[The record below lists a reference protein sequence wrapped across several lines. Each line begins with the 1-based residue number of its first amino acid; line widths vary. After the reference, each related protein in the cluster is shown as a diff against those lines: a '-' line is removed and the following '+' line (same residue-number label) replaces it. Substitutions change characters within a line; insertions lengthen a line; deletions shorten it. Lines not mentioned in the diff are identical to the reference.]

1 MLVQNIQCH
10 IRRNRIGSKRKH
22 KWYNVYHF
30 EALNKY
36 TRNIITFLAFG
47 LKQQCPNDPHGRAKM
62 TKG

>member
-1 MLVQNIQCH
+1 MICWYKIYNV
-10 IRRNRIGSKRKH
+10 RNSLADIGSMS

-36 TRNIITFLAFG
+36 RNIITFLAFG